1 MSMNKAQLAQM
12 ELARR
17 ELARRHLRHFVSYTF
32 PGYIRRPHNQLVADT
47 IDLAVYGIIKRLM
60 IFMPAQYGK
69 LISHT
74 TPVLTTKGWKTHGE
88 LQVGDY
94 VFGPD
99 GLPKR
104 VMALSVEMQCNRE
117 VEFTDGS
124 VIQTHANHEWVV
136 YDRRKNGFPQRILE
150 TDQMLEMGLWIGE
163 KGKPGG
169 RARFQ
174 VDANVPVQ
182 MPDADLPIH
191 PYVLGLWLGD
201 GRSDASTISHHA
213 DDTAS
218 IDKVVACGYK
228 ISSHW
233 VQKDTNVHYTNFSGL
248 IADLRALGLY
258 NNKHIPDQYFVA
270 SEQQRAELLAG
281 LIDSDGYVYKN
292 GRTTFVNANK
302 RLIDDVER
310 LVSSLGWRAC
320 IVEQQPTTSTSGIEG
335 KQVIYYLSFNPTYDL
350 PVAIKR
356 KRNGR
361 TNPQRRRRA
370 IKEIREIPP
379 VPGRC
384 IQVEGGVYLVGN
396 KLVPT
401 HNSELVSRKTPPFVL
416 GKFPNKRIILC
427 SYNAELAYSFSRE
440 ARDLISSQ
448 AYQNIF
454 GKGALEEERGVEL
467 SEQAKSVKAWNLKGM
482 RGGLVAAGVGGGI
495 TGFSADF
502 AIIDDPIKDDD
513 EALSEKV
520 RQRHWDWY
528 WSALYTRLSPNSPI
542 IFTMTRWHEDD
553 LAGRLLKAQERNN
566 EYWHVLRMPAVAEH
580 PNQIKKWAEEN
591 YVHPSRL
598 LNRRTVTQMLED
610 AIADGRIR

>member
-69 LISHT
+69 
-74 TPVLTTKGWKTHGE
+74 
-88 LQVGDY
+88 
-94 VFGPD
+94 
-99 GLPKR
+99 
-104 VMALSVEMQCNRE
+104 
-117 VEFTDGS
+117 
-124 VIQTHANHEWVV
+124 
-136 YDRRKNGFPQRILE
+136 
-150 TDQMLEMGLWIGE
+150 
-163 KGKPGG
+163 
-169 RARFQ
+169 
-174 VDANVPVQ
+174 
-182 MPDADLPIH
+182 
-191 PYVLGLWLGD
+191 
-201 GRSDASTISHHA
+201 
-213 DDTAS
+213 
-218 IDKVVACGYK
+218 
-228 ISSHW
+228 
-233 VQKDTNVHYTNFSGL
+233 
-248 IADLRALGLY
+248 
-258 NNKHIPDQYFVA
+258 
-270 SEQQRAELLAG
+270 
-281 LIDSDGYVYKN
+281 
-292 GRTTFVNANK
+292 
-302 RLIDDVER
+302 
-310 LVSSLGWRAC
+310 
-320 IVEQQPTTSTSGIEG
+320 
-335 KQVIYYLSFNPTYDL
+335 
-350 PVAIKR
+350 
-356 KRNGR
+356 
-361 TNPQRRRRA
+361 
-370 IKEIREIPP
+370 
-379 VPGRC
+379 
-384 IQVEGGVYLVGN
+384 
-396 KLVPT
+396 
-401 HNSELVSRKTPPFVL
+401 SELVSRKTPPFVL

-598 LNRRTVTQMLED
+598 LNRRTVTQMLEE